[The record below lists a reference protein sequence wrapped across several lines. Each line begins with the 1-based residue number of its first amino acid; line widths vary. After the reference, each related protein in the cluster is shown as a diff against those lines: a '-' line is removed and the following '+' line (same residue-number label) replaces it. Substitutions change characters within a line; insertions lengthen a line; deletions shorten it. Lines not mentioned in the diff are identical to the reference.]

1 MRKSGKRGIKVMSN
15 EYIRG
20 VELYAGLN
28 HHKKRRDFRLASLV
42 ENEEETSFYDQAKM
56 LREMMPEADV

>member
-42 ENEEETSFYDQAKM
+42 EDEETSFYDQARM

>member
-1 MRKSGKRGIKVMSN
+1 MRKSGKRGVKVMSN

-20 VELYAGLN
+20 VELYAGVN

-42 ENEEETSFYDQAKM
+42 EDEETSFYDQARM

>member
-20 VELYAGLN
+20 VELYAGVN
-28 HHKKRRDFRLASLV
+28 HHKKRRDFRLAILV
-42 ENEEETSFYDQAKM
+42 EDEETSFYDQARM
-56 LREMMPEADV
+56 LREMIPEADV

>member
-20 VELYAGLN
+20 VELYAGVN

-42 ENEEETSFYDQAKM
+42 EDEETSFYDQARM

>member
-1 MRKSGKRGIKVMSN
+1 MSN

-20 VELYAGLN
+20 VELYAGVN

-42 ENEEETSFYDQAKM
+42 EDEETSFYDQARM
-56 LREMMPEADV
+56 LREMMPEDDV

>member
-1 MRKSGKRGIKVMSN
+1 MRKSGKRGVKVMSN

-42 ENEEETSFYDQAKM
+42 EDEETSFYDQARM